1 MAASKLKIALII
13 SSTRTPRVGPPV
25 AKWVASTIAATRPS
39 SAVLET
45 VDLADYPLPLS
56 PAGSV
61 IPAKVTTPG
70 GYGDAQVDAFSLK
83 IAGYDGFVF
92 VTPQY
97 NWSIPGVLKV
107 SLDHLFHEWAGK
119 PAVIISYGG
128 RGGAK
133 AAAHLRE
140 IWQGVRGGD
149 VAGSVE
155 LTISGP
161 GMEKAQSKGEL
172 VEAVTE
178 TWEKEKKAEAVVE
191 SFAKLVDLVE
201 NKY

>member
-1 MAASKLKIALII
+1 
-13 SSTRTPRVGPPV
+13 
-25 AKWVASTIAATRPS
+25 
-39 SAVLET
+39 VLET

-56 PAGSV
+56 PAGAV
-61 IPAKVTTPG
+61 IPAKVTTAG
-70 GYGDAQVDAFSLK
+70 GYGNAQVDAFSLK

-107 SLDHLFHEWAGK
+107 SLDHLLHEWAGK
-119 PAVIISYGG
+119 PAVIVSYGG

-149 VAGSVE
+149 AECLRGG
-155 LTISGP
+155 TF
-161 GMEKAQSKGEL
+161 KGKNPSPK
-172 VEAVTE
+172 EANTRVRLSIYINTPI
-178 TWEKEKKAEAVVE
+178 
-191 SFAKLVDLVE
+191 
-201 NKY
+201 